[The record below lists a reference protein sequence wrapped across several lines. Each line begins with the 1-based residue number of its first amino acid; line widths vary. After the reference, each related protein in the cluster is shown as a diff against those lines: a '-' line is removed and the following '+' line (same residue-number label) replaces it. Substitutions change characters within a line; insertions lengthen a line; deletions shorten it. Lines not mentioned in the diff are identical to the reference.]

1 MELRCTISEGVSQLR
16 VKLYSEV
23 GEEGNKFKYPDSTI
37 LSKCKIWVELRYKLY
52 EKTKIKDSEDIRY

>member
-1 MELRCTISEGVSQLR
+1 MSQLR

-52 EKTKIKDSEDIRY
+52 ERTKMMRLVIILEV